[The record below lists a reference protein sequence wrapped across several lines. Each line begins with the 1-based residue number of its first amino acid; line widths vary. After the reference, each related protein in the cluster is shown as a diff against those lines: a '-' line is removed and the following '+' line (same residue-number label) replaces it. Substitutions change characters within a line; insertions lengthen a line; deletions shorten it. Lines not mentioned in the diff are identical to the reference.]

1 MNNKWIPCG
10 ERLPEKNGKYLI
22 TGRQGAVNIL
32 LFEDGRWYGRR
43 GVVAWLPL
51 PEPYGGDNDDQSR

>member
-32 LFEDGRWYGRR
+32 LFEGGRWYGGR
-43 GVVAWLPL
+43 GVLAWLPL
-51 PEPYGGDNDDQSR
+51 PRAYREVKNNA